1 MSTLWDKTLP
11 FLKAQ
16 NADIMVLQEVMHQE
30 GSNLPQMHRTKQYL
44 QENLGYKY
52 SAYIPLCL
60 DMRHKPPAL
69 FGNMTLSKFP
79 ILESKEI
86 FFDRPFG
93 NWDESVGNLLVPGQ
107 LRGLQRGFF
116 SISHCPLFGGY
127 VLQEAPLV
135 GRSIGFD
142 LEQASRVSPEI
153 VNRISTPSEMTD
165 SPDPASL
172 WTAKESLYKSLPD
185 GIQPAAISG
194 VRVSDWSVLS
204 DNLYSFSG
212 LISSPQH
219 FHNSHGLLWTFN
231 DLKMGLCLSWI

>member
-1 MSTLWDKTLP
+1 MIELSLIREDLEKYWKWGL
-11 FLKAQ
+11 LRLEISAKWSS
-16 NADIMVLQEVMHQE
+16 LQV
-30 GSNLPQMHRTKQYL
+30 
-44 QENLGYKY
+44 GY
-52 SAYIPLCL
+52 
-60 DMRHKPPAL
+60 REAL
-69 FGNMTLSKFP
+69 RSEML
-79 ILESKEI
+79 KEI
-86 FFDRPFG
+86 RKT
-93 NWDESVGNLLVPGQ
+93 NWGDSVDKLLVPGQ
-107 LRGLQRGFF
+107 LGGLQRGFF
-116 SISHCPLFGGY
+116 SISHCPLVGGY

-135 GRSIGFD
+135 GQSIGLD
-142 LEQASRVSPEI
+142 LEQASRVSPEV
-153 VNRISTPSEMTD
+153 VNRISTPTEVLD

-219 FHNSHGLLWTFN
+219 FHNSHGLLWTIN

>member
-1 MSTLWDKTLP
+1 M
-11 FLKAQ
+11 LKA
-16 NADIMVLQEVMHQE
+16 V
-30 GSNLPQMHRTKQYL
+30 PKT
-44 QENLGYKY
+44 
-52 SAYIPLCL
+52 
-60 DMRHKPPAL
+60 
-69 FGNMTLSKFP
+69 
-79 ILESKEI
+79 
-86 FFDRPFG
+86 
-93 NWDESVGNLLVPGQ
+93 NWGESVGDLLVPGH
-107 LRGLQRGFF
+107 LGGLQRGFF